1 MGDVRWSYLEGY
13 LKKGAGMHIQ
23 IVNFQLKDLTEE
35 DYVKSC
41 EQEAPAFAELPG
53 LISKVW
59 LADRETNTY
68 GGVYTWRDRQAMEN
82 YMKSELF
89 NAVATDP
96 NLVSVTSKDFAVLE
110 RPTLVTR
117 GLAGATV

>member
-1 MGDVRWSYLEGY
+1 
-13 LKKGAGMHIQ
+13 MHIQ
-23 IVNFQLKDLTEE
+23 IVNFQLKDLSEE
-35 DYVKSC
+35 DYVKGC

-96 NLVSVTSKDFAVLE
+96 NLVDMTSKDFAVLE
-110 RPTLVTR
+110 GPTRVTR
-117 GLAGATV
+117 GLAEATV

>member
-1 MGDVRWSYLEGY
+1 M
-13 LKKGAGMHIQ
+13 MHIQ
-23 IVNFQLKDLTEE
+23 IINFQLKDLSEE

-41 EQEAPAFAELPG
+41 EQEASAFAELPG

-110 RPTLVTR
+110 GPTRVTR